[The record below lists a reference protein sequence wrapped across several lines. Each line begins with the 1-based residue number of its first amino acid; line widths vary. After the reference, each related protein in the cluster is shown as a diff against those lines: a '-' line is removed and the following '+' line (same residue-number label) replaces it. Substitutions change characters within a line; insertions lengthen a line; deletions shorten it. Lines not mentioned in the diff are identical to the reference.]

1 MSNSVFWVITYII
14 FGFSFLPAILNL
26 VLWKLKFKIDFILL
40 SIAIIEFVTNIS
52 NLIFY
57 LLGFGDQKWQYDIYS
72 LIEVSCFLFIF
83 HRLFIHDLKNR
94 KMIFMIFI
102 LFFVPLILIYFSY
115 ETRLYSKTLQFTL
128 GLSLLN
134 LEYQKST
141 AKRLNYPYV
150 ALSIGLMIYS
160 VVSFNLFVF
169 IDWFPKF
176 TKENNYLIWIVHQF
190 SALLY
195 FILTSLGIWIGRR
208 K

>member
-1 MSNSVFWVITYII
+1 
-14 FGFSFLPAILNL
+14 
-26 VLWKLKFKIDFILL
+26 
-40 SIAIIEFVTNIS
+40 
-52 NLIFY
+52 
-57 LLGFGDQKWQYDIYS
+57 
-72 LIEVSCFLFIF
+72 
-83 HRLFIHDLKNR
+83 
-94 KMIFMIFI
+94 MIFMIFI